1 MKIFMDIPSIYQGL
15 KDKAIIIPP
24 PPPQQQQRLQ
34 PQQLLVS

>member
-15 KDKAIIIPP
+15 KDKAIIIL

-34 PQQLLVS
+34 PQQQLLVS